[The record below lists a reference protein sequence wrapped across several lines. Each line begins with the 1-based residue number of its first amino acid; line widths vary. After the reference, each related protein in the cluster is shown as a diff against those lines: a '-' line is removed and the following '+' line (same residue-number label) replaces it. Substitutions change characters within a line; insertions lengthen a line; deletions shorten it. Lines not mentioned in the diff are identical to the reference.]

1 MNIFVEILLGLIP
14 PALVGLIF
22 YIVMRSIFRADA
34 KERSVYQKMEAE
46 MREAR
51 EGEASKNAKSGK

>member
-1 MNIFVEILLGLIP
+1 MDILFEILLGLIP
-14 PALVGLIF
+14 PALVGLLF

-46 MREAR
+46 MRAEQTSNK
-51 EGEASKNAKSGK
+51 SKTKTK